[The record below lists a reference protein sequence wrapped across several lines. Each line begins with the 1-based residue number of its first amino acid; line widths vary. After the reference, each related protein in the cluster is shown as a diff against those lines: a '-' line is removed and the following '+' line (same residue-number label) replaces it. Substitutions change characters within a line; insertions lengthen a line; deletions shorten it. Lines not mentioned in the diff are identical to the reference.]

1 MLSWFLRILI
11 PILCFTEIIVYNEEV
26 LLFACFYVFVYS
38 IVEFL
43 GNDIYDFFN
52 NYPKELELRFTEQLK
67 SSFDADLMNQK
78 PLVSDVICASL
89 ATESL
94 ISQKI
99 ENESSISNISLLE
112 TKSAISATYTATL
125 NNFVSSSKAQ
135 KVAFHEDLKNMVVA
149 RVKA

>member
-112 TKSAISATYTATL
+112 TKSAISATYIATL

>member
-67 SSFDADLMNQK
+67 SSFDADLHSQK

-99 ENESSISNISLLE
+99 KNESSISNIGLLE
-112 TKSAISATYTATL
+112 TKSSISSAYMATL

-135 KVAFHEDLKNMVVA
+135 KVAFHADLKNMVVA